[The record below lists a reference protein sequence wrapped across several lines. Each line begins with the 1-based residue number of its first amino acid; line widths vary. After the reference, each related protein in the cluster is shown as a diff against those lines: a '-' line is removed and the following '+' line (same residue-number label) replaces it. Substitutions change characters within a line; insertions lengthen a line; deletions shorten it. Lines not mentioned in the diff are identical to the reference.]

1 MYISVLTADGRL
13 KDGRSVGVGQ
23 ILLTLWYQAVT
34 GRLFVVGCAVIG
46 TGS

>member
-1 MYISVLTADGRL
+1 MDISVLTADRRL

-23 ILLTLWYQAVT
+23 LLFTLWYQAVT
-34 GRLFVVGCAVIG
+34 GRLLVVGCAIIG